1 MRNTG
6 RRPMSGTLK
15 EFDAYGSILNNLK
28 SLAQDLKTKD
38 PGEFQ
43 VVESIRTHLLE
54 MLDSL
59 MGGQDQMHSGM
70 A

>member
-1 MRNTG
+1 
-6 RRPMSGTLK
+6 MSSALRT
-15 EFDAYGSILNNLK
+15 EFEAYSSILGNLK
-28 SLAQDLKTKD
+28 NLAQELKAKD

-43 VVESIRTHLLE
+43 VTETIRTHLLQ

-59 MGGQDQMHSGM
+59 VIGPEDMHSGW

>member
-1 MRNTG
+1 VKGSMGNA
-6 RRPMSGTLK
+6 LK
-15 EFDAYGSILNNLK
+15 TEFDAYSSILSNLRN
-28 SLAQDLKTKD
+28 LAQELQTKD

-43 VVESIRTHLLE
+43 VTEMIRTHLLQ

-59 MGGQDQMHSGM
+59 VIGPEDMHSGW

>member
-1 MRNTG
+1 MGNA
-6 RRPMSGTLK
+6 LK
-15 EFDAYGSILNNLK
+15 TEFEAYSSILTNLRN
-28 SLAQDLKTKD
+28 LAQELKAKD

-43 VVESIRTHLLE
+43 VTETIRTHLLQ

-59 MGGQDQMHSGM
+59 MIGPEDMHSGW

>member
-1 MRNTG
+1 MRASMGNA
-6 RRPMSGTLK
+6 LK
-15 EFDAYGSILNNLK
+15 TEFEAYSSILNNLRN
-28 SLAQDLKTKD
+28 LAQELKAKD

-43 VVESIRTHLLE
+43 VTETIRTHLLQ

-59 MGGQDQMHSGM
+59 MSGPEDMHSGW

>member
-1 MRNTG
+1 
-6 RRPMSGTLK
+6 MSSTLK
-15 EFDAYGSILNNLK
+15 VEIDAYGSILNNLK
-28 SLAQDLKTKD
+28 SLAQELKTKD
-38 PGEFQ
+38 PSEFQ

-59 MGGQDQMHSGM
+59 MGGQDQMHSGW

>member
-1 MRNTG
+1 VKGSMGNA
-6 RRPMSGTLK
+6 LK
-15 EFDAYGSILNNLK
+15 TEFDAYSSILSNLR
-28 SLAQDLKTKD
+28 SLAQELQTKD

-43 VVESIRTHLLE
+43 VTETIRTHLLQ

-59 MGGQDQMHSGM
+59 MIGPEDMHSGW

>member
-1 MRNTG
+1 MKASMGNA
-6 RRPMSGTLK
+6 LK
-15 EFDAYGSILNNLK
+15 TEFEAYSSILTNLRN
-28 SLAQDLKTKD
+28 LAQELKAKD

-43 VVESIRTHLLE
+43 VTETIRTHLLQ

-59 MGGQDQMHSGM
+59 MIGPEDMHSGW